1 MHLLVTDNDV
11 LALQEDDASDV
22 SGGQEQAIREPETYK
37 PGPRLRLPA
46 FKKHKAVPQVL
57 YC

>member
-1 MHLLVTDNDV
+1 MHCLVTDNDV
-11 LALQEDDASDV
+11 LALQEDDASEA
-22 SGGQEQAIREPETYK
+22 SGGQEQANQEPETYK

-46 FKKHKAVPQVL
+46 FKKAVPQVL